1 MQNETVLG
9 LTKLDKGIIII
20 GGPLLGAI
28 IGWFIQIISSWL
40 IKIPFVPFGPF
51 FEWIVS
57 WNSSWVSIIGVIVG
71 LIAGILFALYAFSES
86 LKMTITD
93 QEVTMKRNDKEVNLQ
108 KRDISAIYMDRKEI
122 VVLGQKG
129 EERYRSQTDVKQP
142 KIEAAFL
149 EHRFPWKNQDPHHAE
164 YQRWVPDQPD
174 FPDSVNRLLAAREQA
189 LKEEDEKE
197 AMILRKDIAAEGAI
211 IRDEDKR
218 QYVRMIRG

>member
-9 LTKLDKGIIII
+9 LSKMDKAIIII

-40 IKIPFVPFGPF
+40 VKIPFVPFGPF

-71 LIAGILFALYAFSES
+71 LIAGILFVFYAFSES

-93 QEVTMKRNDKEVNLQ
+93 QEVTMKRYDKEVQMQ
-108 KRDISAIYMDRKEI
+108 KRDISAIYMDRKDI
-122 VVLGQKG
+122 VVLGQKQ
-129 EERYRSQTDVKQP
+129 EELYRSPTDVKQP

-149 EHRFPWKNQDPHHAE
+149 EHRFPWKSENPHQAD
-164 YQRWVPDQPD
+164 YQRWVPEHPD
-174 FPDSVNRLLAAREQA
+174 FSASVNSLLAAREKA
-189 LKEEDEKE
+189 LKEDDEKE
-197 AMILRKDIAAEGAI
+197 AAILRKDLAAEGAVI
-211 IRDEDKR
+211 LDEDKR

>member
-9 LTKLDKGIIII
+9 LSKIDKAIIII

-40 IKIPFVPFGPF
+40 IKIPFIPFGPF
-51 FEWIVS
+51 FEWIIS
-57 WNSSWVSIIGVIVG
+57 WNSSWVSIIGGIVG

-86 LKMTITD
+86 LKMTIADQKVTMKRYD
-93 QEVTMKRNDKEVNLQ
+93 QEVTLQ
-108 KRDISAIYMDRKEI
+108 KNDISAIYMDRKDI

-129 EERYRSQTDVKQP
+129 EELYRSQTDVKQP

-149 EHRFPWKNQDPHHAE
+149 EHYFSWKSQDPYQAD
-164 YQRWVPDQPD
+164 YQRWIPEHPD
-174 FPDSVNRLLAAREQA
+174 FPASVNSLLAAREKA
-189 LKEEDEKE
+189 LKEDDVKE
-197 AMILRKDIAAEGAI
+197 AAVLRQDLAAEGAV

>member
-9 LTKLDKGIIII
+9 LSKLDKAIIII

-40 IKIPFVPFGPF
+40 IKIPFVPFGLF

-57 WNSSWVSIIGVIVG
+57 WNSFWVSIIGVIAG

-93 QEVTMKRNDKEVNLQ
+93 QEVTMKRYDKEVQLQ
-108 KRDISAIYMDRKEI
+108 KSEISAIYMDRKDI

-129 EERYRSQTDVKQP
+129 EELYRAQTDVKLL
-142 KIEAAFL
+142 KIEAALL
-149 EHRFPWKNQDPHHAE
+149 EHRFPWKTQDPYQSD
-164 YQRWVPDQPD
+164 YQRWVQEHPD
-174 FPDSVNRLLAAREQA
+174 FPASVNSLLAAREKA
-189 LKEEDEKE
+189 LKEDDEKE
-197 AMILRKDIAAEGAI
+197 AAILRNDLADKGAV

>member
-9 LTKLDKGIIII
+9 LSKLDKAIIII

-28 IGWFIQIISSWL
+28 IGWFIQIILSWL
-40 IKIPFVPFGPF
+40 TKIPFVPFGPF
-51 FEWIVS
+51 FEWIAT

-71 LIAGILFALYAFSES
+71 LIAGILFVLYAFSES

-93 QEVTMKRNDKEVNLQ
+93 QAVTMKRYDKEVQLQ
-108 KRDISAIYMDRKEI
+108 KRDISAIYMDRKDI

-129 EERYRSQTDVKQP
+129 EEMYRSYTDVKQP

-149 EHRFPWKNQDPHHAE
+149 ELRFPWKSEDPYQSD
-164 YQRWVPDQPD
+164 YQRWVPEHPD
-174 FPDSVNRLLAAREQA
+174 FSASVNSLLAAREEA
-189 LKEEDEKE
+189 LKEEDKKE
-197 AMILRKDIAAEGAI
+197 AAFLRKDLAAEGAV

-218 QYVRMIRG
+218 QYVRMI

>member
-9 LTKLDKGIIII
+9 LSKLDKAIIII

-40 IKIPFVPFGPF
+40 VKIPFVPFGPF

-71 LIAGILFALYAFSES
+71 LIAGILFVFYAFSES

-93 QEVTMKRNDKEVNLQ
+93 QKVTMKRYDQEVTLQ

-129 EERYRSQTDVKQP
+129 EELYRSQTDVKQP

-149 EHRFPWKNQDPHHAE
+149 EHRFPWKDQDPYQAD
-164 YQRWVPDQPD
+164 YQRWVPEHSD
-174 FPDSVNRLLAAREQA
+174 FPASVNSLLLAREKA
-189 LKEEDEKE
+189 LKEDDEKE
-197 AMILRKDIAAEGAI
+197 AAILRKDLAAEGAV

-218 QYVRMIRG
+218 QYVRVIRG